1 MATSTAMAMA
11 TSTSAASGDM
21 SSMSMSMS
29 EMAMTFFEAFQTPLY
44 SDAWTPTSP
53 GQYAG
58 TCIFLIVLGS
68 ILRLLLALKPVLEDR
83 FWRNYPAYE
92 SDKQA
97 LASHHAESVEPG
109 QAGSVIR
116 KDIVGRWKGWRAGA
130 AAARATYE
138 VIVGGIGY
146 LLWAPPSNLH
156 ARNLA
161 NNLSRMLAVMTMN
174 VGYFLSV
181 LSGVWLGTF
190 LLGGLAGGSPAI
202 HC

>member
-1 MATSTAMAMA
+1 MDMNMATSTAMAMA

-83 FWRNYPAYE
+83 FWRNYPVYE

-97 LASHHAESVEPG
+97 LTSHHAESVEPG

-146 LLWAPPSNLH
+146 LL
-156 ARNLA
+156 
-161 NNLSRMLAVMTMN
+161 MLAVMTMN

>member
-1 MATSTAMAMA
+1 MDMNMATSTAMAMA

-97 LASHHAESVEPG
+97 LTSHHAESIEPG

-146 LLWAPPSNLH
+146 LL
-156 ARNLA
+156 
-161 NNLSRMLAVMTMN
+161 MLAVMTMN